1 MNKIKE
7 IIKILKLENKT
18 ISFAESMTGGLLVSE
33 LVKYSGASKV
43 LKESYI
49 TYSNEAKKKILGV
62 REETILE
69 NSIVSEAVATEMCE
83 GLKKITNSDIC
94 ISITGNAGP
103 ILQEMTENLE
113 SYICIIFG
121 QMHEIFKL
129 SYKKVNRKKILKK
142 TVLALYDILY
152 DLLKNK

>member
-1 MNKIKE
+1 
-7 IIKILKLENKT
+7 
-18 ISFAESMTGGLLVSE
+18 
-33 LVKYSGASKV
+33 
-43 LKESYI
+43 
-49 TYSNEAKKKILGV
+49 
-62 REETILE
+62 
-69 NSIVSEAVATEMCE
+69 MCE

-103 ILQEMTENLE
+103 ILQERTENLE

-121 QMHEIFKL
+121 QMYEIFKL
-129 SYKKVNRKKILKK
+129 SYEKISRKKILKK